1 MAEAVYSIKTVKAE
15 AAGYRFQTSVSRV
28 AFAGFTTVYNVDE
41 EKSNSVA
48 GVRDL
53 KEGDVLKLENFDEKQ
68 HFTQPPARY
77 TEALLV
83 RTLEELG
90 IGRPSTYA
98 PTISTILN
106 RRYITKEN
114 RKLYVT
120 ELGEAV
126 NQIMEQAFPVIIDVN
141 FTANL
146 ESLLDKIGEGSIEW
160 KVVVRNFYPDLD
172 AAVKKAETELQS
184 IKIEDEVTDE
194 ICDVCG
200 RHMVVKYGPHGK
212 FLACPGFPECKC
224 TKPFFEKTGVPC
236 PKCGGDIVIKKT
248 RKGRRYY
255 GCINAPECEFMSW
268 AKPSKEACPV
278 CGSYMVEKGNKLLCS
293 DENCGY
299 SRDNAEKLN
308 QKETVE
314 E

>member
-1 MAEAVYSIKTVKAE
+1 MNFATSKTMRIAQQLYEGVDIKGKGSIGLISYLRTDSTRISDEAAAAAKAYISKHFGDDYIAATQRTEKPGKKIQDAHEAIRPTDITLSPAAIKDQLSRDQFRLYQLIYNRFLASQMAEAVYSIKTVKAE

-172 AAVKKAETELQS
+172 AAVKK
-184 IKIEDEVTDE
+184 
-194 ICDVCG
+194 
-200 RHMVVKYGPHGK
+200 
-212 FLACPGFPECKC
+212 
-224 TKPFFEKTGVPC
+224 
-236 PKCGGDIVIKKT
+236 
-248 RKGRRYY
+248 RKRN
-255 GCINAPECEFMSW
+255 CSPL
-268 AKPSKEACPV
+268 
-278 CGSYMVEKGNKLLCS
+278 KL
-293 DENCGY
+293 
-299 SRDNAEKLN
+299 KM
-308 QKETVE
+308 K
-314 E
+314 